1 MLHVRMSWNVAAAV
15 VVCVMMA
22 ASVQQTMANTQQQ
35 QQQQQQ
41 QQKEEC
47 ELPQE
52 QEDCPFD
59 PSLLLQVT
67 CDVMCDV

>member
-1 MLHVRMSWNVAAAV
+1 MLHARMSWNVAAV
-15 VVCVMMA
+15 FVVCVMMA
-22 ASVQQTMANTQQQ
+22 ASVQQAMANTQ

-47 ELPQE
+47 ELLQE

-67 CDVMCDV
+67 CDV

>member
-35 QQQQQQ
+35 QQQQQ
-41 QQKEEC
+41 KEEC
-47 ELPQE
+47 ELLQE